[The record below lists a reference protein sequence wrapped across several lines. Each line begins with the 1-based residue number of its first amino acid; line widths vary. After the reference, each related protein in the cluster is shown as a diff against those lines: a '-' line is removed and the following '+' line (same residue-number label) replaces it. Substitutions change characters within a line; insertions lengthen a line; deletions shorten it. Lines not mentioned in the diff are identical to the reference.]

1 MVRDRD
7 ENNVFKNQVEV
18 SPMIPKEF
26 TWLLMNPEVED
37 QYAGEYIA
45 IIGEAIVA
53 HGKDFQK
60 VLEEAE
66 KQGKEPYIHKVPSS
80 DKEMIV

>member
-1 MVRDRD
+1 
-7 ENNVFKNQVEV
+7 
-18 SPMIPKEF
+18 MIPKES
-26 TWLLMNPEVED
+26 TWLLSNPEVES

-45 IIGEAIVA
+45 IIGETIVA

-60 VLEEAE
+60 VLEEAKKYGE
-66 KQGKEPYIHKVPSS
+66 NPLFHKVPSS